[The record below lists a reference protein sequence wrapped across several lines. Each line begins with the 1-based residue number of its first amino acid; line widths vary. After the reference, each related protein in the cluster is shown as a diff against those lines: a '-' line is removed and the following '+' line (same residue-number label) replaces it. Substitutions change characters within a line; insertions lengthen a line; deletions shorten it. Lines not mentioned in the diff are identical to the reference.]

1 MATVGFF
8 AGGGGG
14 WSDLGEGRERGRED
28 GETCECICSDTTY
41 VDGEMCGIKTTN
53 ELCNAGYSEME
64 KCGCG
69 FGCDVDDEWMLNRD
83 GWTFNAI
90 VGKNR

>member
-1 MATVGFF
+1 
-8 AGGGGG
+8 
-14 WSDLGEGRERGRED
+14 
-28 GETCECICSDTTY
+28 
-41 VDGEMCGIKTTN
+41 MCGIKTTN